1 MAIQVSDCVSW
12 RFLSNK
18 VFTSFA
24 MANDLTQLFYDVACE
39 IDSHAYETIH
49 DDESDEFL
57 DLYQC
62 FLATS
67 DFTLQELQRKFPTL
81 PVVAI
86 NRHNLAEFDL
96 LDVLPFD
103 EDALPILQA
112 LQNGDDVFLIGVT
125 HWGTSWDYVT
135 LECTDKELVDEY
147 CKSTNTQPIY

>member
-1 MAIQVSDCVSW
+1 MAITVSDRISW
-12 RFLSNK
+12 HFLSCK
-18 VFTSFA
+18 VFNSFE
-24 MANDLTQLFYDVACE
+24 MANDLTQLFFDVACE

-49 DDESDEFL
+49 SDESDEYL

-67 DFTLQELQRKFPTL
+67 DYTLHELQEKFPTL
-81 PVVAI
+81 PIVSI
-86 NRHNLAEFDL
+86 NRNNLEGFDL

-112 LQNGDDVFLIGVT
+112 LQNGDDVYLIGVT

-135 LECTDKELVDEY
+135 LKCTDQALIDEY
-147 CKSTNTQPIY
+147 CNSTNTQPIY